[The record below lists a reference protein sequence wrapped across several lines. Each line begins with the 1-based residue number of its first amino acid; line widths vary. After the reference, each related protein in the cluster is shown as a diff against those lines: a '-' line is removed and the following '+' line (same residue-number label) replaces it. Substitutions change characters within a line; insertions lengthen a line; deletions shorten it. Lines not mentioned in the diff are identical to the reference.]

1 MKFSELVETL
11 GVVDHSLQ
19 QADFDPV
26 LTGLAA
32 IEEASSGSLSYIEGS
47 KFAGQIHKTGASAVI
62 LPSDEKLQQAATSR
76 GIAWISVAEPKLL
89 FAQAV
94 TLFYQ
99 PLPLEAGIH
108 PTAVIDPTAQL
119 GKDVTIGAYA
129 VIRAGVRLG
138 DGVCIHPQV
147 VIYPEVQIG
156 NRTLIHSGAA
166 IHERS
171 QIGADCVIHSG
182 AVIGAEGFGF
192 VPSAAGWVKLEQ
204 SGVTVLEDRVEV
216 GCNATVDRPA
226 VGETRIGYNSKLD
239 NLVHVGHNCQIGP
252 NCILAAQVGMA
263 GGGKTGSWV
272 ILGGQVGV
280 ANQADIGDRVQ
291 AGAKA
296 GLHGTI
302 APGTVMMG
310 NPASPYRTFLKASA
324 IYDRLPDMH
333 QSLRQLQQQMAA
345 LQQQIQ
351 ELEQQANQDRAN
363 QAANYTAQH
372 TLEGKVDEI

>member
-1 MKFSELVETL
+1 MKFSELLQQL
-11 GVVDHSLQ
+11 GVTEHHSLV
-19 QADFDPV
+19 AKPDCDPV

-32 IEEASSGSLSYIEGS
+32 IEQAQPGTLSYIEGS
-47 KFAGQIHKTGASAVI
+47 KFANRIHQTQASAVI
-62 LPSDEKLQQAATSR
+62 LPKDATLQQQATER
-76 GIAWISVAEPKLL
+76 NIAWVSSPEPKLL

-99 PLPLEAGIH
+99 PFQPEPGIH
-108 PTAVIDPTAQL
+108 PTAILHPTAEIGQN
-119 GKDVTIGAYA
+119 VSIGAYS
-129 VIRAGVRLG
+129 VIQANVKIG

-147 VIYPEVQIG
+147 VIYPEAQIG
-156 NRTLIHSGAA
+156 ERTILHAGCI
-166 IHERS
+166 IHERT

-182 AVIGAEGFGF
+182 AVIGSEGFGF
-192 VPSAAGWVKLEQ
+192 VPAAAGWVKLEQ

-216 GCNATVDRPA
+216 GCNSTVDRPA

-239 NLVHVGHNCQIGP
+239 NLVHVGHNCQIGQ

-263 GGGKTGSWV
+263 GGGKTGNWV

-280 ANQADIGDRVQ
+280 ANQATIGDQVQ

-302 APGTVMMG
+302 APGSIMMG

-324 IYDRLPDMH
+324 VYNRLPEMH
-333 QSLRQLQQQMAA
+333 QSLRQLQQQVEA
-345 LQQQIQ
+345 LQQQI
-351 ELEQQANQDRAN
+351 EAL
-363 QAANYTAQH
+363 TAKKPEPKES
-372 TLEGKVDEI
+372 LGD

>member
-1 MKFSELVETL
+1 MKFSDLL
-11 GVVDHSLQ
+11 LQLNISDRHSLLV
-19 QADFDPV
+19 DPACDPE
-26 LTGLAA
+26 LEGLAA
-32 IEEASSGSLSYIEGS
+32 IEDAPPGSLSYIEGQ
-47 KFAGQIHKTGASAVI
+47 KFASQIHTTGASAVI
-62 LPSDEKLQQAATSR
+62 LPPDSRLQDQASAR
-76 GIAWISVAEPKLL
+76 QIAWISSPEPKLL
-89 FAQAV
+89 FARAV
-94 TLFYQ
+94 HYFYQ
-99 PLPLEAGIH
+99 PFRPQPGVH
-108 PTAVIDPTAQL
+108 PTAIIDPTAEL
-119 GKDVTIGAYA
+119 GAGVAIGAYA
-129 VIRAGVRLG
+129 VIRAGVKLAEQ
-138 DGVCIHPQV
+138 VCVHPQV
-147 VIYPEVQIG
+147 VIYPDVEIG
-156 NRTLIHSGAA
+156 ARTVLHAGAV

-192 VPSAAGWVKLEQ
+192 VPAAEGWVKLEQ

-272 ILGGQVGV
+272 ILGGQAGV
-280 ANQADIGDRVQ
+280 ANQTEIGDRVQ

-302 APGTVMMG
+302 APGSIVMG
-310 NPASPYRTFLKASA
+310 SPASPYKTFLKASA
-324 IYDRLPDMH
+324 VYNRLPEMH
-333 QSLRQLQQQMAA
+333 QTLRQLQQQVAE

-351 ELEQQANQDRAN
+351 ALQTIASSE
-363 QAANYTAQH
+363 
-372 TLEGKVDEI
+372 DEI